1 MDLSDTQTRMTTR
14 TYPGRYDNLAEIAA
28 FVRQEANLAG
38 LSFKDVFEVE
48 TAVDEAVSNII
59 EHAYAGEGIGDVTVT
74 CLPEPDGIRI
84 ILEDHGIPFDPA
96 CVPLPDTHARLKNRK
111 EHGLGYFFLCQ
122 LMDEVK
128 FEFEKNVNRLT
139 LFKNKS

>member
-1 MDLSDTQTRMTTR
+1 MTTR
-14 TYPGRYDNLAEIAA
+14 IFAGRYDNLAEIAA
-28 FVRQEANLAG
+28 FVREEATLAG

-59 EHAYAGEGIGDVTVT
+59 EHAYAGEDIGDVTVT
-74 CLPEPDGIRI
+74 CISEPEGIRI
-84 ILEDHGIPFDPA
+84 ILEDHGMPFDPS
-96 CVPLPDTHARLKNRK
+96 CVPVPDTQARLKNRK

-139 LFKNKS
+139 LFKNKQ